1 MLVSAST
8 PEIPSLLT
16 SVEQNK
22 RWQSGKVLKDFP
34 AEGKALMHLFNQLG
48 NMDNTYQLQMH
59 IRINNAW
66 VFPSAQRFQSEKIL
80 HENTAT
86 HILVSIRHQQHSPLR
101 GLTTASFPVNTDLRS
116 CSSTINSEWFCGR
129 WSKWMHTSKEV
140 KIKSRRAKKEIP
152 FLEVRSSV
160 LSFKARLLFFRKAR

>member
-22 RWQSGKVLKDFP
+22 RWPSGKVLKDFP

-59 IRINNAW
+59 IRINNA
-66 VFPSAQRFQSEKIL
+66 
-80 HENTAT
+80 
-86 HILVSIRHQQHSPLR
+86 
-101 GLTTASFPVNTDLRS
+101 
-116 CSSTINSEWFCGR
+116 
-129 WSKWMHTSKEV
+129 
-140 KIKSRRAKKEIP
+140 
-152 FLEVRSSV
+152 
-160 LSFKARLLFFRKAR
+160 